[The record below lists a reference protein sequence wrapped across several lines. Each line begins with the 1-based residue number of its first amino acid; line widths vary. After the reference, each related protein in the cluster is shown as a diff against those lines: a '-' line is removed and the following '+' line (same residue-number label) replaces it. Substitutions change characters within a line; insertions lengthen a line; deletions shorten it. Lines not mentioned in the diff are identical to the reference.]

1 MKAAAPAGDRG
12 CYRPSPSPAVESARV
27 SRPIRIHGLLSSA
40 IACMALGTLAGCIE
54 TVGQGDGASAP
65 VTVLDASMVTQRGAI
80 TFVKGWELGRR
91 VAAERGQPCL
101 VFFTAHW
108 CTYCRKMEGTTFTDP
123 AVAQLATQF
132 VCVLVDADQ
141 EPELCQRLHLAGY
154 PTLEIIS
161 PAGTSLGR
169 LTGWQGAPALT
180 QSLQAALQRYALL
193 EQPLRR

>member
-1 MKAAAPAGDRG
+1 MEPR
-12 CYRPSPSPAVESARV
+12 AVSL
-27 SRPIRIHGLLSSA
+27 SIRSCWLLSATILCAS
-40 IACMALGTLAGCIE
+40 LGILAGCIE
-54 TVGQGDGASAP
+54 TVDPGGASATP
-65 VTVLDASMVTQRGAI
+65 ATVLDASMVTQRGAI

-91 VAAERGQPCL
+91 VAAERQQPAL

-132 VCVLVDADQ
+132 VCVLVDADE
-141 EPELCQRLHLAGY
+141 EPALCQRLQVAGY

-169 LTGWQGAPALT
+169 LTGWQGAPALA
-180 QSLQAALQRYALL
+180 QSLQAALQRYAVL
-193 EQPLRR
+193 EQPLLR

>member
-1 MKAAAPAGDRG
+1 MSLSIRSRWLLAAAILCTVCIP
-12 CYRPSPSPAVESARV
+12 
-27 SRPIRIHGLLSSA
+27 
-40 IACMALGTLAGCIE
+40 LAGCIE
-54 TVGQGDGASAP
+54 TVGPDGASMTP
-65 VTVLDASMVTQRGAI
+65 MTVLDPSMVTQRGAI
-80 TFVKGWELGRR
+80 TFVKGWELGRK
-91 VAAERGQPCL
+91 VATERNQPAL

-132 VCVLVDADQ
+132 VCVLVDADE
-141 EPELCQRLHLAGY
+141 EPAVCQRLQLSGY

-169 LTGWQGAPALT
+169 LTGWQGAPALS
-180 QSLQAALQRYALL
+180 QSLQAALQRYAVL

>member
-1 MKAAAPAGDRG
+1 VSLSIRS
-12 CYRPSPSPAVESARV
+12 RSWLLAV
-27 SRPIRIHGLLSSA
+27 I
-40 IACMALGTLAGCIE
+40 LGTTLCALAGCIE
-54 TVGQGDGASAP
+54 TVGSGGASGAP
-65 VTVLDASMVTQRGAI
+65 ATVLDASMVTQRGAI
-80 TFVKGWELGRR
+80 AFVKGWDLGRR
-91 VAAERGQPCL
+91 IAAERNQPAL

-132 VCVLVDADQ
+132 VCVLVDADE
-141 EPELCQRLHLAGY
+141 EPAVCQRLQLAGY

-161 PAGTSLGR
+161 PTGTSLGR

-180 QSLQAALQRYALL
+180 QSLQAALQRYAVL

>member
-1 MKAAAPAGDRG
+1 MEP
-12 CYRPSPSPAVESARV
+12 PRV
-27 SRPIRIHGLLSSA
+27 SRSIRIYWLLSASILCA
-40 IACMALGTLAGCIE
+40 SLGTLAGCIE
-54 TVGQGDGASAP
+54 TVGLGGGDPAP
-65 VTVLDASMVTQRGAI
+65 ATVLDASMVTQRGAI
-80 TFVKGWELGRR
+80 TFVKGWDLGRR
-91 VAAERGQPCL
+91 VAAERARPCL

-108 CTYCRKMEGTTFTDP
+108 CTYCRKMEGTTFSDP

-141 EPELCQRLHLAGY
+141 EPELCQRLNLAGY

-169 LTGWQGAPALT
+169 LTGWQGAPAFT
-180 QSLQAALQRYALL
+180 QSLQAALQRYAVL

>member
-1 MKAAAPAGDRG
+1 M
-12 CYRPSPSPAVESARV
+12 
-27 SRPIRIHGLLSSA
+27 SRSIRISCLLTVALLCGA
-40 IACMALGTLAGCIE
+40 IGALTGCIE
-54 TVGQGDGASAP
+54 TVGPGAGSQP

-80 TFVKGWELGRR
+80 TFVKGWDLGRR

-161 PAGTSLGR
+161 PAGASLGR

-180 QSLQAALQRYALL
+180 QSLQAALQRYAVL